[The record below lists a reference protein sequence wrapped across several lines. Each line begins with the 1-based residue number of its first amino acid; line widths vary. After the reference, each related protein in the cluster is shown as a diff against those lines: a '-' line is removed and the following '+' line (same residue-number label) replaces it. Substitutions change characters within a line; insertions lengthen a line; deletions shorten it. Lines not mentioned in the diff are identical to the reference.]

1 MVANASMPSAE
12 DRDRAYRARLKDE
25 PLPGAVIDCATA
37 QVLAANAGGLNALG
51 LMPADRLPAALD
63 SAMPAIVAL
72 RDLYRSGLTSP
83 ARKTLVFWRH
93 GRTSTRL
100 CDIQPIADTPS
111 LHMPGHHVIV
121 LFRSEDEAAE
131 PQAVA
136 LPPTTTNAANDDTP
150 PRIIR
155 DDSETL
161 KEIARRIREGQIPP
175 TAAAAPTEPP
185 RSAPVSAVEPPA
197 QQTPPTGIAEHAPS
211 PWDRSKTKA
220 EPPPSAP
227 LLTQLQSLA
236 PEDIAKLAH
245 ELKTPLSAIAA
256 ASEIMRDERLGTM
269 GNDKYLGYAADI
281 HDSAAHALSVIAEM
295 LNAAPSGA
303 VQSKSQ
309 PAFDLTDLAAK
320 TVSQLQPIAAQRSLT
335 LLLEADDNLMP
346 VRANATAI
354 RQILLNLLTNALK
367 FTPAGGEV
375 RVVTG
380 YLDDGAIFFVV
391 RDTGDGMSQEV
402 ISDAFTEGPET
413 LEARPGGGSGI
424 GLRLV
429 RRLAEENGCG
439 FEIDSAEGQG
449 TVVLVAFPSE
459 LVGER

>member
-1 MVANASMPSAE
+1 MAANASMPSAE

-51 LMPADRLPAALD
+51 LTPADRLPAALD

-72 RDLYRSGLTSP
+72 RDLYRGGLTSP

-100 CDIQPIADTPS
+100 CDIQPTGDA
-111 LHMPGHHVIV
+111 PGHHVIV
-121 LFRSEDEAAE
+121 LFRSNEEAAE
-131 PQAVA
+131 LQSRA
-136 LPPTTTNAANDDTP
+136 LPHNGTANAANDDTP

-161 KEIARRIREGQIPP
+161 KEIARRIREGQV
-175 TAAAAPTEPP
+175 APASA
-185 RSAPVSAVEPPA
+185 SAPPNSEAEIRPPQATEDGTSVPRPLAADQAPEEQSPPA
-197 QQTPPTGIAEHAPS
+197 
-211 PWDRSKTKA
+211 
-220 EPPPSAP
+220 AP

-245 ELKTPLSAIAA
+245 ELKTPLTAIAA
-256 ASEIMRDERLGTM
+256 ASEIMRDERLGAM
-269 GNDKYLGYAADI
+269 GNEKYLGYSSDI
-281 HDSAAHALSVIAEM
+281 HDSATHALAVITAM
-295 LNAAPSGA
+295 LNAPQPAPTGA
-303 VQSKSQ
+303 AGRNGHG
-309 PAFDLTDLAAK
+309 AFDLTDLAAK
-320 TVSQLQPIAAQRSLT
+320 TVSQLQPLAAQRSLT
-335 LLLEADDNLMP
+335 LSLEADDNLMP
-346 VRANATAI
+346 VRADATAI

-367 FTPAGGEV
+367 FTSAGGDV

-380 YLDDGAIFFVV
+380 YLDDGGEFVVV

-402 ISDAFTEGPET
+402 ISDAFQDGPET
-413 LEARPGGGSGI
+413 LETRPGGGRGI

-429 RRLAEENGCG
+429 RRLAEANGCA

>member
-1 MVANASMPSAE
+1 MPSAE

-51 LMPADRLPAALD
+51 LMPADRLPATLD
-63 SAMPAIVAL
+63 SAMPAISAL
-72 RDLYRSGLTSP
+72 RDLYRCGLASP
-83 ARKTLVFWRH
+83 TRKTLVFWRH

-100 CDIQPIADTPS
+100 CDIQPIAVT
-111 LHMPGHHVIV
+111 PGHHVPSQHAVV
-121 LFRSEDEAAE
+121 LFRHDDEAAE
-131 PQAVA
+131 PQAVP
-136 LPPTTTNAANDDTP
+136 LPSGKANAANDDTP

-175 TAAAAPTEPP
+175 ASAAAYTEPP
-185 RSAPVSAVEPPA
+185 IAAPVSTFETQTEQSSSIGTTDQSASPCDHVKGEEEPL
-197 QQTPPTGIAEHAPS
+197 PS
-211 PWDRSKTKA
+211 S
-220 EPPPSAP
+220 P

-245 ELKTPLSAIAA
+245 ELKTPLTAIAA
-256 ASEIMRDERLGTM
+256 ASEIMRDERLGAM
-269 GNDKYLGYAADI
+269 GNEKYLGYAADI
-281 HDSAAHALSVIAEM
+281 HDSATHALSVIAEM
-295 LNAAPSGA
+295 LCAAPPTA
-303 VQSKSQ
+303 VESKGE

-320 TVSQLQPIAAQRSLT
+320 TVSQLQPLAAQRSLS
-335 LLLEADDNLMP
+335 LSIEADYNLMP

-367 FTPAGGEV
+367 FTPSGGDV

-380 YLDDGAIFFVV
+380 YLDDGAVFFVV

-402 ISDAFTEGPET
+402 ISDAFAGGPET
-413 LEARPGGGSGI
+413 LEARPGGGRGI

-429 RRLAEENGCG
+429 RRLAEVNGCA

-449 TVVLVAFPSE
+449 TVVLVAFPAD